1 MALFVLVPGAG
12 GQAAYWALL
21 VPELE
26 RRGHQA
32 TAVDIAEDDPAL
44 GLPDYA
50 RIVDQAIGDRREV
63 VLVAQSMGGF
73 TAPMVGK
80 PVAMI
85 VLLNA
90 MIPDPGETPGQWF
103 ENTGAGEARCAAD
116 AAAGRSG
123 EFDAST
129 HFLHDLSSRAMDRPV
144 RPPIL
149 PSGSRV
155 CSGAGPASRSRC
167 WPPPTTASFP
177 LSSSAASPKTGS
189 ASTPTRFPAGTWSRS
204 ATQPASP
211 TDSPAMRPN
220 SGMAVGAEADPEA
233 VFAVPLTVR
242 HAAVGQDHPARWLIV
257 DVAGQQYPVQP

>member
-1 MALFVLVPGAG
+1 MTLFVLVPGAG

-103 ENTGAGEARCAAD
+103 ENTGARRAARP
-116 AAAGRSG
+116 
-123 EFDAST
+123 T
-129 HFLHDLSSRAMDRPV
+129 
-144 RPPIL
+144 
-149 PSGSRV
+149 
-155 CSGAGPASRSRC
+155 
-167 WPPPTTASFP
+167 WPQVV
-177 LSSSAASPKTGS
+177 AASL
-189 ASTPTRFPAGTWSRS
+189 TPAPISCTTC
-204 ATQPASP
+204 
-211 TDSPAMRPN
+211 RPRLWP
-220 SGMAVGAEADPEA
+220 S
-233 VFAVPLTVR
+233 
-242 HAAVGQDHPARWLIV
+242 
-257 DVAGQQYPVQP
+257 

>member
-12 GQAAYWALL
+12 GQAAYWELL

-44 GLPDYA
+44 GLPEYA
-50 RIVDQAIGDRREV
+50 EIVDQAIGARPQA

-90 MIPDPGETPGQWF
+90 MIPEPGETPGQWF
-103 ENTGAGEARCAAD
+103 ENTGAGEARFAAD

-129 HFLHDLSSRAMDRPV
+129 HFLHDLSPRALAV
-144 RPPIL
+144 L
-149 PSGSRV
+149 TA
-155 CSGAGPASRSRC
+155 AGPPRE
-167 WPPPTTASFP
+167 
-177 LSSSAASPKTGS
+177 
-189 ASTPTRFPAGTWSRS
+189 PAGPVFG
-204 ATQPASP
+204 QPAGLADRL
-211 TDSPAMRPN
+211 TGYA
-220 SGMAVGAEADPEA
+220 AELRDGG
-233 VFAVPLTVR
+233 R
-242 HAAVGQDHPARWLIV
+242 GR
-257 DVAGQQYPVQP
+257 G

>member
-12 GQAAYWALL
+12 GQATYWALL

-90 MIPDPGETPGQWF
+90 MIPEPGETPGQWF
-103 ENTGAGEARCAAD
+103 ENTAAGEARRAAD

-129 HFLHDLSSRAMDRPV
+129 HFLHDLSSRALAV
-144 RPPIL
+144 L
-149 PSGSRV
+149 TA
-155 CSGAGPASRSRC
+155 AGPPREPADTPFRQPCAFRR
-167 WPPPTTASFP
+167 WPGIPIKVLAGADDRF
-177 LSSSAASPKTGS
+177 
-189 ASTPTRFPAGTWSRS
+189 FPAEFQRRVAKDRLGIDADQIPGGHLVALSN
-204 ATQPASP
+204 PAGLADRLTSY
-211 TDSPAMRPN
+211 A
-220 SGMAVGAEADPEA
+220 AE
-233 VFAVPLTVR
+233 LR
-242 HAAVGQDHPARWLIV
+242 NGGR
-257 DVAGQQYPVQP
+257 GRG

>member
-12 GQAAYWALL
+12 GQATYWALL

-50 RIVDQAIGDRREV
+50 RIVDQAIGDQREV

-90 MIPDPGETPGQWF
+90 MSPTP
-103 ENTGAGEARCAAD
+103 ARP
-116 AAAGRSG
+116 
-123 EFDAST
+123 
-129 HFLHDLSSRAMDRPV
+129 RA
-144 RPPIL
+144 
-149 PSGSRV
+149 SGSRTP
-155 CSGAGPASRSRC
+155 GPERRAA
-167 WPPPTTASFP
+167 PPTRRQAV
-177 LSSSAASPKTGS
+177 AASL
-189 ASTPTRFPAGTWSRS
+189 TPA
-204 ATQPASP
+204 P
-211 TDSPAMRPN
+211 TSCTTCRPRPWP
-220 SGMAVGAEADPEA
+220 S
-233 VFAVPLTVR
+233 
-242 HAAVGQDHPARWLIV
+242 
-257 DVAGQQYPVQP
+257 